1 MLNVQCLMFPSS
13 SRSQFRLNQ
22 SDLLIRATMSKSILI
37 IDDEEDVKD
46 IAQMGLEMAADW
58 NVITASTGR
67 EGLILAEGDLPEVI
81 LLDLMMPE
89 WDGKETLKQL
99 KANRYTAAIPVIL
112 MTAKTQSAIAL
123 ELTELDL
130 AGVIIKPFRP
140 LELSEQITKILDRAS
155 VK

>member
-1 MLNVQCLMFPSS
+1 
-13 SRSQFRLNQ
+13 
-22 SDLLIRATMSKSILI
+22 MSKSILI

-58 NVITASTGR
+58 NVITASTGK
-67 EGLILAEGDLPEVI
+67 EGLKLAQDRLPEVI

-99 KANRYTAAIPVIL
+99 KANRNTANIPVIL
-112 MTAKTQSAIAL
+112 MTAKTQSAIAELVEDIAL

-130 AGVIIKPFRP
+130 AGVITKPFRP
-140 LELSEQITKILDRAS
+140 LELPEQIIQILDRAS
-155 VK
+155 AK

>member
-1 MLNVQCLMFPSS
+1 
-13 SRSQFRLNQ
+13 
-22 SDLLIRATMSKSILI
+22 MSKSILI

-58 NVITASTGR
+58 NVITASTGK
-67 EGLILAEGDLPEVI
+67 EGLILAEDMQPEVI

-99 KANRYTAAIPVIL
+99 KTNRYTAAIPVIL
-112 MTAKTQSAIAL
+112 MTAKTQSAIAS

-130 AGVIIKPFRP
+130 AGVITKPFRP
-140 LELSEQITKILDRAS
+140 LELPARINDILNRES
-155 VK
+155 I